1 MRLDRNEFT
10 AFVNAIFAAKYGNQ
24 KANAQDVINFMAFC
38 DKNGDKLISKSELFE
53 VLNKLWGKWSM
64 INL

>member
-53 VLNKLWGKWSM
+53 VLNKL
-64 INL
+64 